1 MVSPLLMAAKM
12 QSNSCPLLKQKGH
25 ICDGMMH
32 IYIMQQQA
40 LKQAAGKSQGPVFNA
55 AATKCP
61 VECIMASSTQ
71 QLRAAS
77 AVALASLS
85 EAKAPLAI
93 SRISFVSVGR
103 SSHTD
108 RGPPAFELPA

>member
-1 MVSPLLMAAKM
+1 MAAKM

-25 ICDGMMH
+25 RCDAMMH
-32 IYIMQQQA
+32 VYLLQQQA
-40 LKQAAGKSQGPVFNA
+40 LQQQTAKSQSSTFTAIESDG
-55 AATKCP
+55 KCP
-61 VECIMASSTQ
+61 VECLMASSSQ

-77 AVALASLS
+77 TLTLSPLLVAITTQ
-85 EAKAPLAI
+85 PV
-93 SRISFVSVGR
+93 SRLSFVNVGR